1 MAIWGPCGATL
12 LESKSPSWCSRC
24 PRAWLLCP
32 ASALLWGWGLSGRR
46 RPWTQSQSPGLG
58 ERHFWGAGA
67 KWGPLHG
74 LIWLCIGLLPPVMG
88 WVNPWGVASVQILTG
103 EMSWGG
109 LAPTLCALGHMGAC
123 WRGAGCS
130 GCWASLCMLE
140 ESRVRVGTG
149 VHTRVRAW
157 VRGLRVPGP
166 RSARPGMLGRPC
178 GWGGVGGGTRAGRAG
193 GGPGIWPLH
202 LRGAVER
209 KAETIKA

>member
-109 LAPTLCALGHMGAC
+109 LAPTLCDLATWVLVGGVQDARGAGLPCAC
-123 WRGAGCS
+123 WRSRVCVLARVCTRVSARGFVAC
-130 GCWASLCMLE
+130 ASLGL
-140 ESRVRVGTG
+140 GA
-149 VHTRVRAW
+149 RAQECW
-157 VRGLRVPGP
+157 GGP
-166 RSARPGMLGRPC
+166 A
-178 GWGGVGGGTRAGRAG
+178 GGVGWVGGPAQ
-193 GGPGIWPLH
+193 GGPGAGPGFGPFTCGGRW
-202 LRGAVER
+202 RGKPR
-209 KAETIKA
+209 P